1 VAAGRSNPDIAAQL
15 LISRR
20 TVESHVSHILG
31 KLEVGSRWEIRVP
44 AS

>member
-1 VAAGRSNPDIAAQL
+1 
-15 LISRR
+15 
-20 TVESHVSHILG
+20 VESHVSRILG